1 MNPEIGGVHDQAS
14 FNEKPRSYP
23 VPYFGWSHQ
32 LTYIPTHHI
41 FWWSIWYMF
50 SHFKAYAQQ
59 NFMWYSVECFVS
71 RSSWHF
77 FWHSLRHLEH
87 VETSISFCFHIKLV
101 IKPLDTQYDI
111 IPVGE
116 IPLVRTR
123 SINQGTT
130 LTSYV
135 KSSKLGRLAHMKCVW
150 KWMKA
155 VACPGW
161 FQQKFV

>member
-1 MNPEIGGVHDQAS
+1 MNPEIGGCTTKQAS
-14 FNEKPRSYP
+14 MKNLGVTGVT
-23 VPYFGWSHQ
+23 VPYFGWSPPTGIFRHFI
-32 LTYIPTHHI
+32 TY
-41 FWWSIWYMF
+41 SGDYL
-50 SHFKAYAQQ
+50 AYVFTFHNR
-59 NFMWYSVECFVS
+59 NFIWYSVECFIC

-87 VETSISFCFHIKLV
+87 VDTSISCCFHIKLV
-101 IKPLDTQYDI
+101 IKPLDTQYVI